1 VPPRPIDR
9 TRHEQALS
17 QAEAN
22 WPQAQGKAE
31 DTELIALGVHPKT
44 LVRR

>member
-9 TRHEQALS
+9 THQQQTLR